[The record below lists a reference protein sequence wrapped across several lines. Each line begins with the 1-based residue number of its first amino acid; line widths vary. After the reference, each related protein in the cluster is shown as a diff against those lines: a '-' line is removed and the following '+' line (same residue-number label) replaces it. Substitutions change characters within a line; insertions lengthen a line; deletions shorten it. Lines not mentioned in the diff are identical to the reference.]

1 MLPPVNCISQPGRK
15 AVPGDFFS
23 GVDLGDPTHRGRQN
37 QMDRSMLCRRSLVNL
52 LSQEHSWLLSRH
64 LCVCSYTPNIG
75 ANGARFFPWGADA
88 LWQSTC
94 LRIHPLRLPL
104 PSQRSHCCGPWQFG
118 KKRTLTLHKVG
129 PCPSLK
135 GNARAEL
142 RPIRRQS
149 SLIYSRSLLLH
160 GK

>member
-1 MLPPVNCISQPGRK
+1 MLEDFQGDSWGSIPPLRMSSLLPHDLCHGRS
-15 AVPGDFFS
+15 ASLWP
-23 GVDLGDPTHRGRQN
+23 PT
-37 QMDRSMLCRRSLVNL
+37 VNL

-64 LCVCSYTPNIG
+64 LCVCSYTRNVG
-75 ANGARFFPWGADA
+75 AKGARFFPWGADA

-94 LRIHPLRLPL
+94 LRIHQLTL
-104 PSQRSHCCGPWQFG
+104 PSPWQRSHCCSPWQFG
-118 KKRTLTLHKVG
+118 KKRTLTFHKVG

-135 GNARAEL
+135 GKARAEL

-149 SLIYSRSLLLH
+149 SLTYSRSLLLH